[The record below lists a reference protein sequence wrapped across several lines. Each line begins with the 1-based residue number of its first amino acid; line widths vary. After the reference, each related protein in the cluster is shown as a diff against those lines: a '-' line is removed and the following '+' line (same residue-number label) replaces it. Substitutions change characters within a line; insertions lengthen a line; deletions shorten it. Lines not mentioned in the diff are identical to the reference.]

1 MFTFIAL
8 FLLFI
13 VVLPGFYALLRKCD
27 RYGAEPDYCRGTGVL
42 GNCSRLDVVED
53 KRELKIS

>member
-13 VVLPGFYALLRKCD
+13 VVLPGFYALLVHLID
-27 RYGAEPDYCRGTGVL
+27 L
-42 GNCSRLDVVED
+42 
-53 KRELKIS
+53 REKAQDAAAAHVKA

>member
-1 MFTFIAL
+1 MRKRRMQRQST
-8 FLLFI
+8 
-13 VVLPGFYALLRKCD
+13 RKCD

-42 GNCSRLDVVED
+42 GNCSRLDVAED

>member
-13 VVLPGFYALLRKCD
+13 VVLPGFYALLVHLRNLREKAQD
-27 RYGAEPDYCRGTGVL
+27 AAAEHAKV
-42 GNCSRLDVVED
+42 
-53 KRELKIS
+53 